1 MFIKPAGRGWPPIGL
16 FPGGG
21 PILTSLFFF
30 SLTLLSR
37 SLKGQNCVNHEF
49 SILIQTYGAY
59 NASFRKI
66 GRWLTKNTLKN
77 YTRLYQYNRPAFQ
90 LIYHCRNP
98 NECSIQLRTKF
109 VWLGLFPA
117 TSKTGFCISTGGS
130 GLHYLNR
137 RTD

>member
-1 MFIKPAGRGWPPIGL
+1 MAADRAVSRRWTNSYEFV
-16 FPGGG
+16 
-21 PILTSLFFF
+21 LFF
-30 SLTLLSR
+30 SHGMSRIKLMLLSR